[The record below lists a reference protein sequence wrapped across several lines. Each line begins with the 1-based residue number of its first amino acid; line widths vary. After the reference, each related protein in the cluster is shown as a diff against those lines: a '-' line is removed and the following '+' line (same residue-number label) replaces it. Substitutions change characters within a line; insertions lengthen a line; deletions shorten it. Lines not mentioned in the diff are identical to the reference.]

1 MKNKNHMILV
11 WSHQKHRPAS
21 VSLSSLDAG
30 SSFFFFFLQESNSA
44 DKVQLTINVSRQVVH
59 HWPRLTCFN
68 VEHHLCVCV
77 CGPNTNV
84 MTLHISTAT
93 STLYQLNFRLRDVPT
108 LVRYISN
115 ITFLYFLLSC
125 MYVMAAWRS
134 STWSCRQRGDKFAL
148 TTIIH

>member
-30 SSFFFFFLQESNSA
+30 SSFFIFFLQESNSA

-77 CGPNTNV
+77 WTKHKCYDLTHQHSYINT
-84 MTLHISTAT
+84 LSTE
-93 STLYQLNFRLRDVPT
+93 F
-108 LVRYISN
+108 
-115 ITFLYFLLSC
+115 
-125 MYVMAAWRS
+125 
-134 STWSCRQRGDKFAL
+134 
-148 TTIIH
+148 